1 MLKQLLA
8 VVAGAALALAV
19 FAAEDVELRADHPD
33 VYVVQRGDT
42 LWDIAG
48 KFLTKPWLWPEIW
61 QANPQVQNPHLIYP
75 GDRLSLAYLNGRP
88 YVQNTGGPQV
98 RRESLADAIKAVPLG
113 QIEPFLEDFRL
124 MDESEV
130 ERLPY
135 VVALEENRLR
145 ATTGQIAYVR
155 GADFAPGTKVTI
167 SRPTF
172 AYYDV
177 PANYPW
183 DVEYKLPQAL
193 EWTSHRGRTM
203 SRWWNESVW
212 VLRGKQ
218 RHTDYLGHEVLDI
231 GQGEVLRGGDPATVL
246 IQYGDVEIR
255 KGDLVLTETTL
266 PFDLEFFPRAPA
278 AVPDNMRVMAFHRD
292 DALTAI
298 GPRQVVALNRGVQHG
313 VENGHVF
320 SIFEPGDVIRDEVEF
335 ADADFRTTFSDRKA
349 MVELPAEFVGHV
361 MIFRT
366 FDGVSYGLIMD
377 GIRPVKLG
385 DVLREPLR

>member
-8 VVAGAALALAV
+8 VVAGVALTLAV

-61 QANPQVQNPHLIYP
+61 QANPQVQNPHRIYP

-88 YVQNTGGPQV
+88 YLQNTGGPQV
-98 RRESLADAIKAVPLG
+98 RRESLAEAIKPISLG
-113 QIEPFLEDFRL
+113 EIQPFLEDFRL
-124 MDESEV
+124 MDEAEV
-130 ERLPY
+130 KRQPY
-135 VVALEENRLR
+135 VVALEEDRLR
-145 ATTGQIAYVR
+145 ATTGQLAYVR
-155 GADFAPGTKVTI
+155 GADLAPGTKVVI
-167 SRPTF
+167 ARPTY

-177 PANYPW
+177 PVNYPW
-183 DVEYKLPQAL
+183 DTEYKLPEAL
-193 EWTSHRGRTM
+193 EWTSHRGRSM

-212 VLRGKQ
+212 VWRGKQ

-231 GQGEVLRGGDPATVL
+231 AQGEVLRGGDPATVL

-255 KGDLVLTETTL
+255 EGDLVLTTPSM
-266 PFDLEFFPRAPA
+266 PFDLEFYPRAPA
-278 AVPDNMRVMAFHRD
+278 AVPDNMRVMAFA
-292 DALTAI
+292 DALAAV
-298 GPRQVVALNRGVQHG
+298 GPKQVVALNRGARHG

-320 SIFEPGDVIRDEVEF
+320 SIFEPGQVIRDDV
-335 ADADFRTTFSDRKA
+335 AYSSADFRTTFSNARA
-349 MVELPAEFVGHV
+349 MVELPPEFIGHV